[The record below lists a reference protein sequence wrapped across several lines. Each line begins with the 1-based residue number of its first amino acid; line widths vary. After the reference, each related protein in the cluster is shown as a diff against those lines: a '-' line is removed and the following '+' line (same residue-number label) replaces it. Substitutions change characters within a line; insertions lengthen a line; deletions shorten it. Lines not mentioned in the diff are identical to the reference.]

1 MESPRRPVQQRCVP
15 DISWTSKSER
25 GVSKDARSTW
35 KCRVD
40 RQFLEDLTWWVSTN
54 PRFAGRLLELM
65 EHILRD
71 PEHGIGKPERL
82 KHIGPNIWSRRLTQ
96 EHRVI
101 YFVGDGY
108 VDFLMARYH
117 Y

>member
-1 MESPRRPVQQRCVP
+1 M
-15 DISWTSKSER
+15 
-25 GVSKDARSTW
+25 SKDARSIT

-54 PRFAGRLLELM
+54 PRFAGKLLELM
-65 EHILRD
+65 EQVLRD

-117 Y
+117 YE

>member
-1 MESPRRPVQQRCVP
+1 M
-15 DISWTSKSER
+15 SKSGHR
-25 GVSKDARSTW
+25 TSNNVRSTW
-35 KCRVD
+35 KCHVD
-40 RQFLEDLTWWVSTN
+40 SQFLEDLTWWVSTN
-54 PRFAGRLLELM
+54 PRFAGKLLELM
-65 EHILRD
+65 EYVLRD
-71 PEHGIGKPERL
+71 PERGIGKPERL
-82 KHIGPNIWSRRLTQ
+82 KHIGPHVWSRRLTQ